1 MLIVFSIEL
10 FSLFPTQQR
19 HSNILK
25 VISNKV
31 EVFESAYA
39 SHQQPAGRRDFD
51 AHTLHTHI
59 MMRG

>member
-51 AHTLHTHI
+51 AHTPCTHTS
-59 MMRG
+59 